1 MVRYGL
7 MFQALTIA
15 LFIASFSRPA
25 YGNPPF
31 ALIDSTPNFRFAN
44 GQRALKIPFDIDD
57 NGHVFLRV
65 RVNGSEPLWFGFD
78 TGAEGTLISEQKA
91 KALGLKLRGNMKA
104 TGSGEG
110 EVDFSV
116 AKGVSFSLP
125 GVKLFYKEV
134 GVLPLE
140 FDSAVPGQTIS
151 GLLGYDFIKRFVV
164 EVNFA
169 ERVIN
174 LYNPR
179 SYRYRGKGQSIPIRM
194 MDNNPYIAATVVLPG
209 LSPVKGMFLLDS
221 GAGQDVAF
229 NRPYVEAHDLLKTA
243 QQTTE
248 AQTAGIG
255 GNSKVRIGRATKIEI
270 GRLSI
275 DNPTVL
281 FSLAEKG
288 DDASPIGAGFIG
300 GRLLQKFQVVIYDQ
314 TRKRVIL
321 EPPAPR

>member
-1 MVRYGL
+1 MAQYGL
-7 MFQALTIA
+7 TFQVLTVT
-15 LFIASFSRPA
+15 LFIASFWRPV

-31 ALIDSTPNFRFAN
+31 SSIDSTPNFRFSN
-44 GQRALKIPFDIDD
+44 GRRALKIPFEINDK
-57 NGHVFLRV
+57 GHVFLRV
-65 RVNGSEPLWFGFD
+65 SVNGSEPLWFGLD
-78 TGAEGTLISEQKA
+78 TGAEGTLISEQQA
-91 KALGLKLRGNMKA
+91 KALGLKLHGDMKA
-104 TGSGEG
+104 TGGGEG

-140 FDSAVPGQTIS
+140 FDSDVPGLKIS
-151 GLLGYDFIKRFVV
+151 GLIGYDFVKRFVV
-164 EVNFA
+164 EVDFA

-179 SYRYRGKGQSIPIRM
+179 GYRYRGKGQSIPIKM

-221 GAGQDVAF
+221 GTGQDVIF
-229 NRPYVEAHDLLKTA
+229 NSPYVKAHDLLKTT

-255 GNSKVRIGRATKIEI
+255 GNSKVRIGQATKIEI

-288 DDASPIGAGFIG
+288 DDASPVGAGYIG
-300 GRLLQKFQVVIYDQ
+300 GRLLQQFKVVIYDQ
-314 TRKRVIL
+314 TRRRVIL
-321 EPPAPR
+321 EPAAPK